1 MCQFQD
7 LGAERM
13 LTALKCVA
21 GWDLSAED
29 LSALGKRI
37 LTMKRMLNMRRG
49 VTRADDT
56 LPSLLLKPLKE
67 GGTEGN
73 VPDMEVLLKGAY
85 AELGWDPGTGGPTS
99 ETIAKLGLDS
109 VAKSP

>member
-1 MCQFQD
+1 MCQFQE

-13 LTALKCVA
+13 LTALKCVT
-21 GWDLSAED
+21 GWDLSTED

-37 LTMKRMLNMRRG
+37 LTLKRMLNMRRG

-99 ETIAKLGLDS
+99 ATIYKLGLDS
-109 VAKSP
+109 VAKPL